1 MGGIFGQP
9 RPGPLAGRQIVGRR
23 GEDCAAAYLERQGYA
38 IIARNWR
45 TRRGELDIVA
55 RDGEWLVFV
64 EVRARQGGR
73 RPTGPILG
81 APEDSVTS
89 TKQRQL
95 AAMVE
100 EYLFQAPWDGPKR
113 IDVVAVELAAD
124 GALQRLTHYRDAVE
138 GLL

>member
-1 MGGIFGQP
+1 MGGISGQP
-9 RPGPLAGRQIVGRR
+9 RPAALAGRRTVGRR

-45 TRRGELDIVA
+45 TCRGELDIVA

-64 EVRARQGGR
+64 EVRARQVGR
-73 RPTGPILG
+73 RPAGPTFG
-81 APEDSVTS
+81 AAEDSVTP

-95 AAMVE
+95 AAMAE

-113 IDVVAVELAAD
+113 IDVIAVEMAAD
-124 GALQRLTHYRDAVE
+124 GTLQRLAHYRDAVE
-138 GLL
+138 GRL

>member
-1 MGGIFGQP
+1 MDGISGQP
-9 RPGPLAGRQIVGRR
+9 RSGPLTGRQIVGRR
-23 GEDCAAAYLERQGYA
+23 GEDCVATYLERQGYA

-64 EVRARQGGR
+64 EVRARQVGR
-73 RPTGPILG
+73 RPAGPVLG
-81 APEDSVTS
+81 APEDSVTP

-113 IDVVAVELAAD
+113 IDVVAVELAVD
-124 GALQRLTHYRDAVE
+124 GALQRLAHYRDAVE